1 MPCRYYST
9 SIFCQIGVEEY
20 ISTALVGTLNFLT
33 TFLAIVLVDKV
44 SQSAVHQSVCLLL
57 VSQSVSLSI
66 TRQSVSITRQSVSQ
80 SVLCQLLTNDSEPV
94 ICQSV

>member
-66 TRQSVSITRQSVSQ
+66 TRQSVSQ